1 MKRYDYLLEAISF
14 GSALA
19 QTQQVLQV
27 FQLLISLVATAFS
40 FYVTYKVWKEK
51 ALKDGKID
59 IDEAKEI
66 KEEIDNTNKSFLQLK
81 EEFEQQSIKKD
92 GDNNG

>member
-1 MKRYDYLLEAISF
+1 MKRYDYLAEVISF

-27 FQLLISLVATAFS
+27 IQLIISLVATAFS
-40 FYVTYKVWKEK
+40 FYVTFKVWKEK

-59 IDEAKEI
+59 
-66 KEEIDNTNKSFLQLK
+66 KEEIDELHGEFKNTMKNVEEKINK
-81 EEFEQQSIKKD
+81 FEKGEKD
-92 GDNNG
+92 NG